1 MHGFVFAGL
10 DKSWASSSK
19 TSTDST
25 KASARPNPGGGFV
38 ANENF
43 KRIYCMGRGE
53 GATVGMRLNQARMS
67 GQVPHTTCP
76 SGRAGGIGMIAKAIS
91 SIEKLDTT
99 DHKACNQERSC
110 GRGSMSEPNL
120 IVSFAPGQA

>member
-53 GATVGMRLNQARMS
+53 GRFDVAPTWVFILFFFTTGATVRL
-67 GQVPHTTCP
+67 
-76 SGRAGGIGMIAKAIS
+76 
-91 SIEKLDTT
+91 LDVV
-99 DHKACNQERSC
+99 
-110 GRGSMSEPNL
+110 
-120 IVSFAPGQA
+120 VSFLQVDRHLRKTKSFHGEKQTWTMYFCSTTGRDEVRI

>member
-53 GATVGMRLNQARMS
+53 DYGIRLNQARMS
-67 GQVPHTTCP
+67 GQ
-76 SGRAGGIGMIAKAIS
+76 
-91 SIEKLDTT
+91 D
-99 DHKACNQERSC
+99 RSC

>member
-53 GATVGMRLNQARMS
+53 GRFDVAPTWVFILFFLQQVLLCVCWMWWYHSCKSTGICEKPKASMVKNKHGLCTFVVQQVGMRL
-67 GQVPHTTCP
+67 GY
-76 SGRAGGIGMIAKAIS
+76 
-91 SIEKLDTT
+91 E
-99 DHKACNQERSC
+99 
-110 GRGSMSEPNL
+110 
-120 IVSFAPGQA
+120 